1 MIDFVEFLEAV
12 IDKQG
17 DSRDM
22 YDEILK
28 GFAMFDYGKKILVYI
43 TIKIIL
49 SCRQKN
55 QISVFTTTV
64 PREKEDFRNG
74 G

>member
-1 MIDFVEFLEAV
+1 MLNFNEFLETV

-28 GFAMFDYGKKILVYI
+28 GFAMFDLCKYDQESKSCKK
-43 TIKIIL
+43 
-49 SCRQKN
+49 Q
-55 QISVFTTTV
+55 
-64 PREKEDFRNG
+64 
-74 G
+74 